1 MTTPWENYNTQE
13 IFNAAMNY
21 DTDNLSNATW
31 TLLSMDKWAAL
42 ESCSTKIFNENL
54 FIKSGDMVSFDL

>member
-1 MTTPWENYNTQE
+1 M
-13 IFNAAMNY
+13 INAAMNF

>member
-1 MTTPWENYNTQE
+1 
-13 IFNAAMNY
+13 MNY

-54 FIKSGDMVSFDL
+54 FIKSGDMVSFDV